1 MLNTENRLV
10 LEKNLAIIKQLF
22 ERVDKINKAFKT
34 GKEML
39 QTVHQ
44 YWLPEYQNQHH
55 NLKDINGRR
64 IRYDFRKYKKSRNK
78 FLKKEIKEK
87 YNPPYEQLISVI
99 KKLKFYKSKYEHY
112 LKNGLPSFTIDKD
125 TLNFKYYGFWNYDH
139 PYPFPYFLEYL
150 KKHKT
155 KVCDE
160 FTKQNLENIFYAN
173 VGKYQSEFDE
183 YLSKEV
189 YYFKNFRKTIFESL
203 IRELV
208 VIVGRFRKKYITTYD
223 HIMLTYDIHLN
234 KTQPSEMK
242 SDLVNFLL
250 LLKYDPELPSQAV
263 SQPPYIEL
271 PNMVSF
277 EEHVNE
283 YYQQP

>member
-44 YWLPEYQNQHH
+44 YWLPEYQHQHH
-55 NLKDINGRR
+55 NFKDINGKR
-64 IRYDFRKYKKSRNK
+64 ISYDFIKYRKPRNK
-78 FLKKEIKEK
+78 FLKKEIKDK
-87 YNPPYEQLISVI
+87 YNPPYEELRSVI
-99 KKLKFYKSKYEHY
+99 NKLKFYKSKYEHY
-112 LKNGLPSFTIDKD
+112 LNKGLPSFTINKD
-125 TLNFKYYGFWNYDH
+125 TLDLKFNGLRNFEYPH
-139 PYPFPYFLEYL
+139 PFFLKEL
-150 KKHKT
+150 IEIKK
-155 KVCDE
+155 KVSDE
-160 FTKQNLENIFYAN
+160 ITKQNFEDRFHESLAMYHCM
-173 VGKYQSEFDE
+173 FDE
-183 YLSKEV
+183 SLEKEI
-189 YYFKNFRKTIFESL
+189 YDFRKFKHTIFENI
-203 IRELV
+203 IRDLV
-208 VIVGRFRKKYITTYD
+208 ITVSRFRKKYISTYK

-242 SDLVNFLL
+242 SDLINFLL

-277 EEHVNE
+277 EEYVQE
-283 YYQQP
+283 YYRIPQY